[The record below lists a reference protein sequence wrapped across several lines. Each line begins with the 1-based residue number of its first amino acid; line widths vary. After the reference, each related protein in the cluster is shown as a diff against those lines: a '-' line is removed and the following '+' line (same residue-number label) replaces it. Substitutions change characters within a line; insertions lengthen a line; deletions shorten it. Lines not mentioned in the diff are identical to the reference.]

1 MNILDIDWD
10 NNKVKSDFQE
20 WDIVSNNANK
30 FLLCQREEN
39 GRYRAAE
46 ADVKMMHIWEVKEI
60 RYEAPGGEKFVF
72 DEDSGLL
79 KL

>member
-1 MNILDIDWD
+1 MNILEIDWD
-10 NNKVKSDFQE
+10 NNKVRSDFQE
-20 WDIVSNNANK
+20 WEIVSNNANK

-39 GRYRAAE
+39 GRWRAAE

-60 RYEAPGGEKFVF
+60 SYLAPEGEKFFF
-72 DEDSGLL
+72 DEDSGII